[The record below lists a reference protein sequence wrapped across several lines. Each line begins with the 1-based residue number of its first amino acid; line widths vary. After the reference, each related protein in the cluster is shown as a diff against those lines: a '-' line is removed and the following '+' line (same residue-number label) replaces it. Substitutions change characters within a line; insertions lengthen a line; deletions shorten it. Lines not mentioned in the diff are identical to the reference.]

1 MGRKLK
7 WKMLSMQGNP
17 GHLKKR
23 ELDMSLGWRKGD
35 HTMKESSFMIVIPM
49 NPQDVDDP
57 EIFLK
62 NVQES
67 EHVRVKNLHFDDDR
81 GMIINFLVDDS
92 EYEAT
97 VGPTPVKYR
106 TCSDRSIVYR
116 RGSQMIDEA
125 EMGIYVSIDYE
136 GDSNQCF
143 YDQLRI
149 IDALFPEL
157 LAVLDCPSEK
167 LLSGKWVSLA
177 AKSSVLPA
185 PRYLFT
191 VQAISDGGDE
201 VWLHTHGLK
210 RCGLYELEILN
221 SNKEFFND
229 HYKMIEAFALRM
241 LESDEPIEPGDAVFI
256 GQAAGKQLTLTAVDW
271 KEALDH
277 YPDVTLGTEEDRDD
291 GVHGEDTCVL
301 MIYKN
306 ERAEEQQIYTPVDDF
321 NQFLGQNPMFY
332 FSTEETKRMSA
343 LARERLPY
351 MIKAFG
357 NKENA
362 VIAKI
367 GLTIDKEHWSNP
379 DKPEKEHI
387 WFEIKDIKNDSVVGE
402 LTQEPYYVFRY

>member
-1 MGRKLK
+1 MQEPSYMIAIPKDQGLIEDPENFMDNLTSCAFIKINDMDIDDTRGLVVDLTIGDNDYEVEINPTGVEIPDFVRPEHAFTDEEV
-7 WKMLSMQGNP
+7 KML
-17 GHLKKR
+17 
-23 ELDMSLGWRKGD
+23 
-35 HTMKESSFMIVIPM
+35 
-49 NPQDVDDP
+49 
-57 EIFLK
+57 
-62 NVQES
+62 
-67 EHVRVKNLHFDDDR
+67 
-81 GMIINFLVDDS
+81 
-92 EYEAT
+92 
-97 VGPTPVKYR
+97 
-106 TCSDRSIVYR
+106 
-116 RGSQMIDEA
+116 DEA
-125 EMGIYVSIDYE
+125 QAGLSVCFDYE

-149 IDALFPEL
+149 IDALFPDL

-271 KEALDH
+271 KEALEH

-357 NKENA
+357 NKENT

-402 LTQEPYYVFRY
+402 LTQEPYYVSGMKQGDTGTYPFSDITDWLIFTKENRVSPDDAYLLE

>member
-1 MGRKLK
+1 MIAIPKDQSLIEDPKNFMGNLTSCEFIKINDMNMDETRGLVIDLTIGDNDYEVELNPTGVEIPDFVRPEHAFTDEEVRKL
-7 WKMLSMQGNP
+7 
-17 GHLKKR
+17 
-23 ELDMSLGWRKGD
+23 
-35 HTMKESSFMIVIPM
+35 
-49 NPQDVDDP
+49 
-57 EIFLK
+57 
-62 NVQES
+62 
-67 EHVRVKNLHFDDDR
+67 
-81 GMIINFLVDDS
+81 
-92 EYEAT
+92 
-97 VGPTPVKYR
+97 
-106 TCSDRSIVYR
+106 
-116 RGSQMIDEA
+116 DEA
-125 EMGIYVSIDYE
+125 QAGLAICFNYE

-143 YDQLRI
+143 HDQLKI
-149 IDALFPEL
+149 MDVLFPEL

-167 LLSGKWVSLA
+167 LLSGKWVALA

-291 GVHGEDTCVL
+291 GVHSEDTCVL

-306 ERAEEQQIYTPVDDF
+306 ERAEEQKIYTPVDDF

-351 MIKAFG
+351 MIKAFE

-362 VIAKI
+362 IIAKI
-367 GLTIDKEHWSNP
+367 GLTIDKEHWSHE

-387 WFEIKDIKNDSVVGE
+387 WFEIKDIKNGSVTGE
-402 LTQEPYYVFRY
+402 LTQEPYYVSGMKKGDTGTYPFSDITDWLIFTKENRVSPDDAYLLD

>member
-1 MGRKLK
+1 MQEPSYMIAIPKDQSLIEDPKNFMGNLTSCEFIKINDMNMDETRGLVIDLTIGDNDYEVELNPTGVEIPDFVRPEHAFTDEEVR
-7 WKMLSMQGNP
+7 ML
-17 GHLKKR
+17 
-23 ELDMSLGWRKGD
+23 
-35 HTMKESSFMIVIPM
+35 
-49 NPQDVDDP
+49 
-57 EIFLK
+57 
-62 NVQES
+62 
-67 EHVRVKNLHFDDDR
+67 
-81 GMIINFLVDDS
+81 
-92 EYEAT
+92 
-97 VGPTPVKYR
+97 
-106 TCSDRSIVYR
+106 
-116 RGSQMIDEA
+116 DEA
-125 EMGIYVSIDYE
+125 QAGLAICFNYE

-143 YDQLRI
+143 HDQLKI
-149 IDALFPEL
+149 MDVLFPEL

-167 LLSGKWVSLA
+167 LLSGKWVALA

-291 GVHGEDTCVL
+291 GVHSEDTCVL

-306 ERAEEQQIYTPVDDF
+306 ERAEEQKIYTPVDDF

-351 MIKAFG
+351 MLKAFG
-357 NKENA
+357 NKENT

-367 GLTIDKEHWSNP
+367 GLTIDKDHWSNP

-387 WFEIKDIKNDSVVGE
+387 WFEIKDIKDGSVTGE
-402 LTQEPYYVFRY
+402 LTQEPYYVSGMKQGDTGTYPFSDITDWLIFTKENRVSPDDAYLLD

>member
-1 MGRKLK
+1 MQEPSYMIAIPKDQSLIEDPKNFMGNLTSCEFIKINDMNMDETRGLVIDLTIGDNDYEVELNPTGVEIPDFVRPEHAFTDEEVRKL
-7 WKMLSMQGNP
+7 
-17 GHLKKR
+17 
-23 ELDMSLGWRKGD
+23 
-35 HTMKESSFMIVIPM
+35 
-49 NPQDVDDP
+49 
-57 EIFLK
+57 
-62 NVQES
+62 
-67 EHVRVKNLHFDDDR
+67 
-81 GMIINFLVDDS
+81 
-92 EYEAT
+92 
-97 VGPTPVKYR
+97 
-106 TCSDRSIVYR
+106 
-116 RGSQMIDEA
+116 DEA
-125 EMGIYVSIDYE
+125 QAGLAICFNYE

-143 YDQLRI
+143 HDQLKI
-149 IDALFPEL
+149 MDVLFPEL

-167 LLSGKWVSLA
+167 LLSGKWVALA

-291 GVHGEDTCVL
+291 GVHSEDTCVL

-306 ERAEEQQIYTPVDDF
+306 ERAEEQKIYTPVDDF

-351 MIKAFG
+351 MIKAFE

-362 VIAKI
+362 IIAKI
-367 GLTIDKEHWSNP
+367 GLTIDKEHWSHE

-387 WFEIKDIKNDSVVGE
+387 WFEIKDIKNGSVTGE
-402 LTQEPYYVFRY
+402 LTQEPYYVSGMKKGDTGTYPFSDITDWLIFTKENRVSPDDAYLLD